1 MKRKIQKVIAVSVVA
16 LGLLTVAL
24 FFYISFKEKSCWIEA
39 KTLNSSKGYAGYLIN
54 YPKGK
59 YVTEANDS
67 LFVTQKRENPLI
79 VRVFERTGISYNSKG
94 WPVLPGK
101 VEEVKGYNESKVYK
115 KKGTNDYIQKIQ
127 FDGISANISI
137 QIENVNNQL
146 IFSNNNFT
154 LRNDAVYSANGFDSS
169 GTILQD
175 SHYQKW
181 MSDNRNGFLKIKV
194 LYRNKLIFDGTI
206 DQRDQNM
213 TSNTLNVSVDKSKIA
228 SHPKVL
234 NKNPS
239 VTDID
244 GNVYKTIK
252 IGTQRWMA
260 ENLKTTKFRNGD
272 PIPNVSE
279 NLAWKSLTTGAYC
292 WNNNNATSNK
302 VNYGALYNWFA
313 VADNRNLAPIG
324 WHVATDDDWTLLTS
338 YLQGVNVAGGKLKE
352 TGFNHWSNPNI
363 GATNS
368 SGFTALPGGYRGGS
382 GAFYGVG
389 SGGIW
394 WSSKV
399 RDANNAWGRYLRYGE
414 AKITRDSG
422 GKTYGFSVRCVKD

>member
-1 MKRKIQKVIAVSVVA
+1 MKTKIRKIILAFVVA
-16 LGLLTVAL
+16 LGLITVAL
-24 FFYISFKEKSCWIEA
+24 FFYINFKEKSCWNEA
-39 KTLNSSKGYAGYLIN
+39 KTLNSSKGYAKYLAS

-79 VRVFERTGISYNSKG
+79 VRIYERTGISYDSKG
-94 WPVLPGK
+94 RAVEPGK
-101 VEEVKGYNESKVYK
+101 VEEVKGYNEIKVYK
-115 KKGTNDYIQKIQ
+115 KKGAYDYIQRIQ
-127 FDGISANISI
+127 FDGISDNLSI
-137 QIENVNNQL
+137 LIENVNNQL
-146 IFSNNNFT
+146 IFSRNNFA
-154 LRNDAVYSANGFDSS
+154 LKNDVVYSSNGFNPT
-169 GTILQD
+169 GEIEQD

-181 MSDNRNGFLKIKV
+181 MSDNRNGLLKIKV
-194 LYRNKLIFDGTI
+194 LYRNSLVFEGIL
-206 DQRDQNM
+206 DQRDQIILKKP
-213 TSNTLNVSVDKSKIA
+213 LNNSEVKNKVA
-228 SHPKVL
+228 SPSKVL
-234 NKNPS
+234 NKNPT
-239 VTDID
+239 VTDLE

-260 ENLKTTKFRNGD
+260 ENLKTTKYRNGD
-272 PIPNVSE
+272 PIPNVPE

-292 WNNNNATSNK
+292 WNNNNATSSK
-302 VNYGALYNWFA
+302 ATYGALYNWFA
-313 VADNRNLAPIG
+313 VADSRNIAPTG
-324 WHVATDDDWTLLTS
+324 WHVATDDDWTTLTT

-352 TGFNHWSNPNI
+352 TGFIHWSNPNI
-363 GATNS
+363 GASNS

-394 WSSKV
+394 WCSKV

-422 GKTYGFSVRCVKD
+422 GKNYGFSIRCVKD